1 MMHNLLSFFE
11 IGIAMMESSKQTFF
25 EAVGRGLI
33 DEVRSM
39 VTTNGK
45 EFMVQLACSSN
56 DLGETPLIL
65 AVKGNHK
72 EMMKLLVEGWDAP
85 IGQT

>member
-1 MMHNLLSFFE
+1 MELLR
-11 IGIAMMESSKQTFF
+11 QTFVD
-25 EAVGRGLI
+25 AVGKGA
-33 DEVRSM
+33 DVEVRSM

-65 AVKGNHK
+65 AVKGNHE
-72 EMMKLLVEGWDAP
+72 EMVKLLVEGWDAP